1 MEKTGIGIIGLG
13 LWGEAILDSLLGVRE
28 AKVMAVASR
37 SSQRAKEIAQKY
49 GAKKSYTDCWELA
62 KDPDIQIVIVAT
74 EEDRHV
80 EPTLAALEA
89 GKHVFLEK
97 PIASTLEDAD
107 RIIQAAEAS
116 QSMTMV
122 GHIFR
127 FDGRHSHAKELISEG
142 KIGKVASFFAK
153 HNVIKK
159 NFDIYRR
166 VPLHMVS
173 SVHEFDLARWY
184 LEDEP
189 AEVYC
194 VGNNALGEK
203 DPDSFWITVKFRKGV
218 VAAFQT
224 VWLLP
229 EAAPVWLDI
238 DVEIMGTQG
247 FIDLNTRD
255 AGMTIWSPEGTKFP
269 MYGMLPVLR
278 GIPYGA
284 LRNELEYFVRCVQ
297 DSKRPDVLSLKDARE
312 ALHIAVLAD
321 ESFRTGKV
329 VKA

>member
-1 MEKTGIGIIGLG
+1 MEQTGIGIIGLG

-28 AKVMAVASR
+28 AKVTAVASR
-37 SSQRAKEIAQKY
+37 SGQRAREIAQKY
-49 GAKKSYTDCWELA
+49 GAKNSYTDSRELA
-62 KDPDIQIVIVAT
+62 KDPDVQIVIVAT

-107 RIIQAAEAS
+107 RIIQAAESS
-116 QSMTMV
+116 QTMTMV

-127 FDGRHSHAKELISEG
+127 FDGRHSYAKELISEG

-194 VGNNALGEK
+194 VGNNALGEN
-203 DPDSFWITVKFRKGV
+203 DPDSFWITVKFRRGV

-255 AGMTIWSPEGTKFP
+255 AGMTIWSPEGTNFP

-278 GIPYGA
+278 GMPYGA

-297 DSKRPDVLSLKDARE
+297 DSKQPDVLSLKDARE